1 MKLRRI
7 DDKKEIE
14 EKRQEGLFESELRY
28 LDDNDVL
35 CYVEEENDIVA
46 IIRMSEDVE
55 ESNSVWIDEKGKNK
69 VIYLIQG
76 IDGASLILFSFG
88 GES

>member
-35 CYVEEENDIVA
+35 CYVEEE
-46 IIRMSEDVE
+46 
-55 ESNSVWIDEKGKNK
+55 K
-69 VIYLIQG
+69 
-76 IDGASLILFSFG
+76 
-88 GES
+88 